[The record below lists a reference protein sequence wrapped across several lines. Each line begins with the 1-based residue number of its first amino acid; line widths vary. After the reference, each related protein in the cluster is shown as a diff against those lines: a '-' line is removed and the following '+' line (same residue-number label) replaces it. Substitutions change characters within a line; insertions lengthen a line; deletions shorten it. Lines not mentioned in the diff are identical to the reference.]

1 MCDRQT
7 QSRVALQ
14 RSFIDAIAL
23 PLFSSATRLM
33 PNLAPVL
40 RQLKENRRALDQ
52 LTDTELLAKVSP
64 LPCYS
69 PGSPMSAQAFVT
81 EKTST
86 CGRERKFI
94 FNQLRER
101 ASCASFPLVTVAAL
115 VSLWQ
120 VESIKALRADRA
132 AAAAAAT
139 SPAGNSETETA
150 TAADGPSAPLDR

>member
-1 MCDRQT
+1 MCDRRT

-40 RQLKENRRALDQ
+40 RQLKENRLALDN
-52 LTDTELLAKVSP
+52 LTDAELLAKVS
-64 LPCYS
+64 LCYS
-69 PGSPMSAQAFVT
+69 PRLPMSAQAFVT

-101 ASCASFPLVTVAAL
+101 ASRAAFPLVTVAAL